1 MKRKTFKTIGWVVAI
16 AIIIISGIIVIKKA
30 KQRDADAP
38 VAKVYPVSVAT
49 VKTVLEQVT
58 LTLPY
63 LAQVQN
69 DQDVTLTSKLA
80 ARIQFLKPSGS
91 TVNKGEVIARLDNS
105 TFQTSL
111 QSVQSQ
117 LAAQKT
123 ALNNLTATHKRTLE
137 LVAVKGASKEQSEG
151 EETRIA
157 DATSRIEA
165 LNQNK
170 NELANSFTYT
180 TITAPISGVISKT
193 MANAGDVSMPGQP
206 IAFISSRKGSYL
218 KLSVPAGLK
227 IYGINRNNKL
237 YKAISLNSTF
247 NSLAEYK
254 VYITD
259 LNLMSGE
266 RVPLDVVVYDGRA
279 IKIPFDAILNRNG
292 KSYVF
297 VKENDKAIAKKIN
310 IIQTGEDGVV
320 ISNEELA
327 GKDII
332 IAKQDIL
339 LNLLSG
345 VSIQLKKD

>member
-1 MKRKTFKTIGWVVAI
+1 MKRKTFKTISWVVAI
-16 AIIIISGIIVIKKA
+16 AIIIISGILVIKKA

-69 DQDVTLTSKLA
+69 DQDVTLTSKVA

-123 ALNNLTATHKRTLE
+123 ALNNLLATHKRTLE
-137 LVAVKGASKEQSEG
+137 LLAVKGASREQSEG

-157 DATSRIEA
+157 DIESRIEA

-170 NELANSFTYT
+170 NELGNSFTYT
-180 TITAPISGVISKT
+180 TITAPISGIISKT
-193 MANAGDVSMPGQP
+193 MANTGDVSMPGQP
-206 IAFISSRKGSYL
+206 IAFISSMKGSYL
-218 KLSVPAGLK
+218 KLSVPANLK
-227 IYGINRNNKL
+227 IYGITRNNQL

-254 VYITD
+254 VYINN

-266 RVPLDVVVYDGRA
+266 RVPLDVVVYDGKA

-292 KSYVF
+292 RSYVF
-297 VKENDKAIAKKIN
+297 VKENDKAIAKEIQ

-320 ISNEELA
+320 ISNDELA
-327 GKDII
+327 GKDIV

>member
-1 MKRKTFKTIGWVVAI
+1 MKKKTFKTIAWIIVVAI
-16 AIIIISGIIVIKKA
+16 IVITGIMVIKNA

-123 ALNNLTATHKRTLE
+123 ALNNLVATHKRTLE
-137 LVAVKGASKEQSEG
+137 LLAVKGASREQSEG

-157 DATSRIEA
+157 DAESRIEA

-170 NELANSFTYT
+170 NELGNSFTYT
-180 TITAPISGVISKT
+180 TITAPISGIISKT
-193 MANAGDVSMPGQP
+193 MANTGDVSMPGQP
-206 IAFISSRKGSYL
+206 IAFISSMNGSYL
-218 KLSVPAGLK
+218 KLSVPANLK
-227 IYGINRNNKL
+227 IYGITRNNQL

-254 VYITD
+254 VYINN

-266 RVPLDVVVYDGRA
+266 RVPLDVVVYDGKA

-292 KSYVF
+292 RSYVF
-297 VKENDKAIAKKIN
+297 VKENDKAIAKEIN
-310 IIQTGEDGVV
+310 IIQTGENGVV
-320 ISNEELA
+320 ISNDDLA
-327 GKDII
+327 GKDIV

>member
-16 AIIIISGIIVIKKA
+16 AIIIISGILVIKKA
-30 KQRDADAP
+30 KQRDTDAP

-69 DQDVTLTSKLA
+69 DQDVTLTSKVA

-117 LAAQKT
+117 MAAQKT
-123 ALNNLTATHKRTLE
+123 ALNNLVATHKRTLE
-137 LVAVKGASKEQSEG
+137 LLAVKGASREQSEG

-157 DATSRIEA
+157 DTESRIEA

-170 NELANSFTYT
+170 NELGNSFTYT
-180 TITAPISGVISKT
+180 TITAPISGIISKT
-193 MANAGDVSMPGQP
+193 MANTGDVSMPGQP
-206 IAFISSRKGSYL
+206 IAFISSMNGSYL
-218 KLSVPAGLK
+218 KLSVPANLK
-227 IYGINRNNKL
+227 IYGITRNNQL

-254 VYITD
+254 VYINN

-266 RVPLDVVVYDGRA
+266 RVPLDVVVYDGKA

-292 KSYVF
+292 RSYVF
-297 VKENDKAIAKKIN
+297 VKENDKAIAKEIN
-310 IIQTGEDGVV
+310 IIQTGENGVV
-320 ISNEELA
+320 ISNDDLA
-327 GKDII
+327 GKDIV